1 MTDINDGSE
10 PNEENIEVMDLFADG
25 ADDLLMGEQD
35 EAEESPSQEPEAS
48 ASEEAAPAP
57 TIPDKFAGKTA
68 EEIAASYVEL
78 EKEFG
83 RRNNELGDLRRIT
96 DDILKAQ
103 LTPKEAGAASEPA
116 ASEIT
121 SDDLLENPAAVIAR
135 VVAESAPIKTL
146 AEQARENDLNKS
158 LTQFNGAHPDA
169 DKIIADPRFQAFIA
183 KNPARLKRW
192 NDADAVLDLD
202 TASDILDT
210 YKEVTAVTQPAAEAE
225 RNDAKASIKSP
236 AAGASNPGTASKK
249 PYLSK
254 TELNKLKRTDP
265 DRYER
270 LQPQII
276 QAYLEKRVR

>member
-10 PNEENIEVMDLFADG
+10 PNEENIEVMDLFAKD
-25 ADDLLMGEQD
+25 ADELLIGKQD
-35 EAEESPSQEPEAS
+35 ETEETPSQEPEAS
-48 ASEEAAPAP
+48 ASTDAVQAP

-78 EKEFG
+78 EKAFG
-83 RRNNELGDLRRIT
+83 QRNNELGDLRRIT

-103 LTPKEAGAASEPA
+103 LTPTESGAASTPA
-116 ASEIT
+116 TSEIT
-121 SDDLLENPAAVIAR
+121 SDDLLENPAEVIAR
-135 VVAESAPIKTL
+135 VVAESAPVKKL
-146 AEQARENDLNKS
+146 GEQAKENDLNTS
-158 LTQFNGAHPDA
+158 LTRFNGAHPDA
-169 DKIIADPRFQAFIA
+169 DKIIADPRFQAFVA
-183 KNPARLKRW
+183 KNPARMKRW
-192 NDADAVLDLD
+192 NEADAALDLD

-210 YKEVTAVTQPAAEAE
+210 YKEVSAVTQPAAEQE
-225 RNDAKASIKSP
+225 RKEAQASIKSP
-236 AAGASNPGTASKK
+236 AAGASNPGTAPKK